1 MSDDKKRFQE
11 ILKNTVKH
19 EPVPKNNYW
28 FMKDNEI
35 MDSDNNKVFTPYSD
49 YWYIFRTVRDYFK
62 QTYFDLKT
70 EAQVLIFTETDYQK
84 LKYLVLPELK
94 LPVQYK
100 NDFRCVVP
108 PQINTA
114 SSTSIPEKW
123 WYENITKN
131 NIYPLMRIHS
141 HHVLPAYQSKTDYYN
156 LNSGT
161 LEVVL
166 GKIYD
171 ETPEIE
177 YWLDIKGT
185 NNKAITFHKP

>member
-1 MSDDKKRFQE
+1 MSDDKKRFQK
-11 ILKNTVKH
+11 ILRNRIKN
-19 EPVPKNNYW
+19 EPIPKNDHW
-28 FMKDNEI
+28 FMKDGNI
-35 MDSDNNKVFTPYSD
+35 MDSNNEVFTPYSD
-49 YWYIFRTVRDYFK
+49 YWGIIKTVKSYFK
-62 QTYFDLKT
+62 QTYSDLQT

-84 LKYLVLPELK
+84 LKYLVLPELN
-94 LPVQYK
+94 LPTQYK
-100 NDFRCVVP
+100 GVFRCVLP
-108 PQINTA
+108 PQINTP
-114 SSTSIPEKW
+114 SLTSIPEKW

-131 NIYPLMRIHS
+131 NIYPFMRIHS

-161 LEVVL
+161 LEIVL

-171 ETPEIE
+171 EIPEIE